1 MPLHEPSPYEVLGIP
16 LTAGVREINLS
27 VGKALKAGRYS
38 RQQIQDA
45 AALLRNPDRRL
56 EVDLQQPLP
65 PEPVDQAADLLAPAL
80 AEPLLVIDRPGLP
93 PAAALLALH
102 RAEAAADLGCE
113 PARIAKTMAF
123 VVAGHAVLVVIA
135 GDAKVDNP
143 RFKAAFHTKA
153 AMVRPDQLVEQV
165 GNDKTKRHATGNINV
180 KGNKKVL

>member
-80 AEPLLVIDRPGLP
+80 AEPLLVIERPGLP
-93 PAAALLALH
+93 PAPALLALH
-102 RAEAAADLGCE
+102 RAEAAADFAE
-113 PARIAKTMAF
+113 PAPGGADPEPPVPARYAADLS
-123 VVAGHAVLVVIA
+123 VLPQIEV
-135 GDAKVDNP
+135 P
-143 RFKAAFHTKA
+143 
-153 AMVRPDQLVEQV
+153 E
-165 GNDKTKRHATGNINV
+165 
-180 KGNKKVL
+180 